1 MKKFISI
8 FISLTMLFMLVGFE
22 PAKKDTSKLADTIFI
37 NGNVYTVEAKQPWAE
52 AVAIKNGEIIYVGN
66 TKDAKKYKNK
76 NTKIIDLKGKMLL
89 PGFVDS
95 HLHASETVNSLYSVD
110 LVNART
116 VDEYVQAVE
125 QYRKEHSDVKVIH
138 GAGWSNTLFSSSGPT
153 KDLLDAVVKDIP
165 VALISEDYHSVW
177 ANSKALEIAEIT
189 KDTPNPNGGVIER
202 NENGEPSGTLRDTA
216 TNLVL
221 DKLPKYNTE
230 QYKEGLKTFQQ
241 LAASNGYTQV
251 NDVVVPQQ
259 DTVIEALTMLEKE
272 QALSIRHNL
281 ALTIQPSEG
290 QERIPYVKE
299 QRAKLQGPLVKMNTV
314 KLFMDGVLEGGTAYL
329 HEPYNNKPNYYGV
342 PVWEKTAFEQM
353 VQTLDKEKF
362 QVHIHSIG
370 DAATTETLNTLAI
383 AQEQNGKRDS
393 RHKITHLQL
402 VKENDINRFK
412 DLGVIGV
419 PQPTWFLK
427 DGEYFAQ
434 AVELLGEERAN
445 EQYPMRSFI
454 NKGVVMASSSD
465 YPITQGP
472 YFSPLAGIQM
482 GITRTSLQ
490 DTNSQN
496 ALNPKEKVSLA
507 EMIKT
512 YTINGAY
519 VNFLEKETGSIKVGK
534 KADIVVLDKNLFK
547 IPKHDIHKTKFLLT
561 LLEGKE
567 TFRHTEFR

>member
-1 MKKFISI
+1 
-8 FISLTMLFMLVGFE
+8 MLFMLVGFE
-22 PAKKDTSKLADTIFI
+22 QAKKDATKLADTIFI

-52 AVAIKNGEIIYVGN
+52 AVAIKNGKIIYVGN
-66 TKDAKKYKNK
+66 TKGAKKYKNK

-189 KDTPNPNGGVIER
+189 KDSPNPNGGVIER

-281 ALTIQPSEG
+281 ALTIQPNEG
-290 QERIPYVKE
+290 LERIPYVKE
-299 QRAKLQGPLVKMNTV
+299 QRTKLQGPLVKMNSI
-314 KLFMDGVLEGGTAYL
+314 KLFMDGVIEGGTAYL

-342 PVWEKTAFEQM
+342 PVWEQTAFKQM

-402 VKENDINRFK
+402 VKENDIARFK

-454 NKGVVMASSSD
+454 NKGVVMTSSSD

-507 EMIKT
+507 EMIKS

-519 VNFLEKETGSIKVGK
+519 ANFLEKETGSIKVGK
-534 KADIVVLDKNLFK
+534 KADLVVLDKNLFK
-547 IPKHDIHKTKFLLT
+547 IPKHDIHKTKILLT

>member
-1 MKKFISI
+1 
-8 FISLTMLFMLVGFE
+8 MLFMLVGFKQ
-22 PAKKDTSKLADTIFI
+22 AKKDTTKLADTIFI

-52 AVAIKNGEIIYVGN
+52 AVAIKNGKIIYVGN
-66 TKDAKKYKNK
+66 TKGAKKYRNK
-76 NTKIIDLKGKMLL
+76 NTKIIDLEGKMLL

-110 LVNART
+110 LANART
-116 VDEYVQAVE
+116 IDEYVQAVE
-125 QYRKEHSDVKVIH
+125 QYRNEHSDVKVIH

-189 KDTPNPNGGVIER
+189 KDTQNPTGGVIER

-272 QALSIRHNL
+272 QALSIRHSL

-290 QERIPYVKE
+290 QDRIPYVKE

-314 KLFMDGVLEGGTAYL
+314 KLFMDGVIEGGTAYL

-342 PVWEKTAFEQM
+342 PVWEKPAFEQM

-362 QVHIHSIG
+362 QAHIHSIG

-402 VKENDINRFK
+402 VKENDIARFK

-454 NKGVVMASSSD
+454 DKGVVMASSSD

-519 VNFLEKETGSIKVGK
+519 ANFLEKETGSIKVGK
-534 KADIVVLDKNLFK
+534 KADLVVLDKNLFK
-547 IPKHDIHKTKFLLT
+547 IPKQDIHKTKILLT